1 MTYLPSF
8 QATANTKKPGP
19 RTTHSQAAP
28 PTRTAAKRKP
38 DGKTKSKTAT
48 PVAADAVKKAQ
59 EAKAQEVCERAKA
72 MAKAEAN
79 QEDDD
84 VDPDLYGQGDDDLDG
99 RHTSASLAEEG
110 NDADLYEQDPDATV
124 FKESLGDGGIG
135 SDDEPHCDEDGD
147 DDDDNTAAGMGHAD
161 DEMDVNDTPTNNIIV
176 SSSPPVTPTKKAMAR
191 THKSNRFSSSPA
203 SARSGHSCSS
213 LSSNLFMPPSR
224 RFKGKITNSNFT
236 PNTLRVTLLGKQK
249 ARLTTAVKEP
259 FPADKHATFLD
270 VLQQVVKDNKDDEFM
285 VGAFS
290 RILASDD
297 LQRAL
302 GLFGLFSGFIGKARE
317 WVPSCFGIPGK
328 MGAPAVK
335 ELVGWLLEDGR
346 FKYGE
351 IDTQGIDHMLCLE
364 IFSTKGGAKIEVFK
378 EIVKAGKITAPTLAL
393 MVTCIEH
400 ALSEYS
406 NGVYRHAEFSDSARP
421 RYVFHHESFK
431 KIEKGAPN
439 WANNFSTDLYKLII
453 TQSNKSFLLDV
464 EADDLKEVDIAGL
477 EADAVQ
483 SISSPLPS
491 SSPPQ
496 SSPIHA

>member
-1 MTYLPSF
+1 MPS
-8 QATANTKKPGP
+8 ATANTKKPGP
-19 RTTHSQAAP
+19 RTTRSQAAP
-28 PTRTAAKRKP
+28 PTCTAAKRKP

-48 PVAADAVKKAQ
+48 PVAASTQAEIRAARAQQKKKADAVKKAQ
-59 EAKAQEVCERAKA
+59 EAKAQEVREHAKA
-72 MAKAEAN
+72 MAEAEAN
-79 QEDDD
+79 QEDND

-110 NDADLYEQDPDATV
+110 NDADLYDQDPDAAV

-147 DDDDNTAAGMGHAD
+147 DDDNMAAGMGHAD
-161 DEMDVNDTPTNNIIV
+161 NKMDVDDTPTNNIIV
-176 SSSPPVTPTKKAMAR
+176 SSSPPVTPTKKAM
-191 THKSNRFSSSPA
+191 
-203 SARSGHSCSS
+203 
-213 LSSNLFMPPSR
+213 
-224 RFKGKITNSNFT
+224 
-236 PNTLRVTLLGKQK
+236 
-249 ARLTTAVKEP
+249 EP
-259 FPADKHATFLD
+259 FPADKLATFLD

-302 GLFGLFSGFIGKARE
+302 VSFLGYARSGLFSGFIGKARE
-317 WVPSCFGIPGK
+317 WVSSRFGIPGK

-351 IDTQGIDHMLCLE
+351 IDTQARTYNTKLPFSCEGIEHMLRLE
-364 IFSTKGGAKIEVFK
+364 IFSTKGGANIEVFK

-406 NGVYRHAEFSDSARP
+406 DGVYRHAEFSDSARP

-431 KIEKGAPN
+431 KIKKGAPN